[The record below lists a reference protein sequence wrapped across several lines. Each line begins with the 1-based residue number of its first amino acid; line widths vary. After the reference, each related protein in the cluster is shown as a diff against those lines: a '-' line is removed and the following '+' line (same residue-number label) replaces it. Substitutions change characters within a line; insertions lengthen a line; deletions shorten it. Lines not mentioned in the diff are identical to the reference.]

1 MNTAMNSISEVQK
14 EYQRQ
19 LKEVSNFFA
28 CGSLAFDY
36 RIPLT
41 VVDYCGLRS
50 ALAVAIATEFGFSED
65 RSIEIVRRAQAGS
78 TGFPEI
84 FAVAA
89 EMSEFIRSLPE

>member
-1 MNTAMNSISEVQK
+1 MNTAMNTIIEVQR

-19 LKEVSNFFA
+19 LREVSSFFT
-28 CGSLAFDY
+28 CGSFTFDY
-36 RIPLT
+36 RTLPP

-50 ALAVAIATEFGFSED
+50 ASAVAIATEFGFSKD

-89 EMSEFIRSLPE
+89 EMSEFVRSLPS